1 MLNMKTRQSHPL
13 TPLAIKLR
21 AALKAKGMKQADV
34 IRAFPDVGKAIV
46 GHWFTGK
53 RQPHLDNL
61 RKLAAILDV
70 SAAALVADEPDYAVT
85 TEERLHLALLRQQTP
100 EMRQA
105 VLALMQ
111 AQALK

>member
-1 MLNMKTRQSHPL
+1 MKTRQSQPM
-13 TPLAIKLR
+13 TQLARNLR
-21 AALKAKGMKQADV
+21 HALESKGMTQADV

-100 EMRQA
+100 AMRQA

-111 AQALK
+111 AQATK